1 MHGVITM
8 VAETLEELISEGF
21 TAIGDVTDEGGDDS
35 E

>member
-1 MHGVITM
+1 VIRM

-21 TAIGDVTDEGGDDS
+21 TAIGDAIERVGGDDD

>member
-1 MHGVITM
+1 MIKM

-21 TAIGDVTDEGGDDS
+21 VAIGDAIGGDDD